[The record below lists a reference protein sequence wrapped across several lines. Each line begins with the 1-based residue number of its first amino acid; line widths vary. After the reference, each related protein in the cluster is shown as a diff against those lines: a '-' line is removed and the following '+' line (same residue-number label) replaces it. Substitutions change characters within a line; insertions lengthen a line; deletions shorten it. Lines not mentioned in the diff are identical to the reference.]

1 MLGPQGMTWFIVGV
15 SVASFI
21 AFLILV
27 AIIWCI
33 VAFCRKRKK
42 VRSVDGE
49 RHHSDS
55 SSNKGD
61 ETPDSA
67 MRLPGHGK
75 SNNDMTRNLADI
87 SVNVPP
93 PYGHSSS
100 ANPNDLT
107 MLTNSKDVPK

>member
-1 MLGPQGMTWFIVGV
+1 MTWYIVGI

-21 AFLILV
+21 AFLLLIS
-27 AIIWCI
+27 IICCI
-33 VAFCRKRKK
+33 VACYRRRKK
-42 VRSVDGE
+42 VMSIIADD
-49 RHHSDS
+49 HSDS

-67 MRLPGHGK
+67 MRLPGGPGNLI
-75 SNNDMTRNLADI
+75 NNLSRNIGDVSDNI
-87 SVNVPP
+87 PP

-107 MLTNSKDVPK
+107 MLTN

>member
-1 MLGPQGMTWFIVGV
+1 MTWYIVGI

-21 AFLILV
+21 ALLLLIS
-27 AIIWCI
+27 IICCI
-33 VAFCRKRKK
+33 VACYRGRWK
-42 VRSVDGE
+42 VKSYIGDD
-49 RHHSDS
+49 HSDS

-67 MRLPGHGK
+67 MRLPGGPGK
-75 SNNDMTRNLADI
+75 LINSLTQNKGDI
-87 SVNVPP
+87 SVNIPP

-107 MLTNSKDVPK
+107 MLTN